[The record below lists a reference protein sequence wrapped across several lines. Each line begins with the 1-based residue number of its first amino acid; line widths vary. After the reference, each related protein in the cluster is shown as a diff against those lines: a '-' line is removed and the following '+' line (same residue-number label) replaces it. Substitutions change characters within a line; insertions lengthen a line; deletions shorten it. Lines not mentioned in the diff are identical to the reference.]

1 MINSGLLAGIIF
13 IIMYVFIA
21 SEKINRTVVAMLG
34 SLLMVLTGI
43 ITQEKAIHHIDFN
56 TLGLLIGMMI
66 IVAITGQTGVF
77 NYIAIYAAK
86 VAKGEPKRILIILA
100 LITAVC
106 SAFLDNVTTVL
117 LIVPITISITKKLKV
132 DPIPFLITQI
142 IASNIGG
149 TATLIGDPPN
159 IMIGS
164 AVKELTFLAFIQNL
178 APIAVINLIV
188 VVGILSFLYR
198 KKLMAQ
204 DSLKAEIMKLE
215 PEAEI
220 KDRRL
225 LKKSLGILML
235 TLLGFFMHQSLNLES
250 STIALTG
257 GFLLLATVGKKHN
270 FIESVL
276 EKIEWGTIFFFIGL
290 FIAVGALIET
300 GIIKQIALYCFEITK
315 GEVLET
321 SLLVLWLSAIISAF
335 LDNIPFV
342 ATMIP
347 LIFDMGNMGIVNLE
361 PIWWSLA
368 LGACLG
374 GNGTI
379 IGASANLIVA
389 AMAAEKGHN
398 ISFVKY
404 LKVGFPVMLLTI
416 LISTIYVYLRFLN

>member
-117 LIVPITISITKKLKV
+117 LIVPVTISITKKLKV

-389 AMAAEKGHN
+389 AMAAE
-398 ISFVKY
+398 
-404 LKVGFPVMLLTI
+404 
-416 LISTIYVYLRFLN
+416 

>member
-21 SEKINRTVVAMLG
+21 NEKINRTIVAMLG

-117 LIVPITISITKKLKV
+117 LIVPVTISITKKLKV

>member
-66 IVAITGQTGVF
+66 IVAIIGQTGVF

-117 LIVPITISITKKLKV
+117 LIVPVTISITKKLKV

>member
-117 LIVPITISITKKLKV
+117 LIVPVTISITKKLKV

-178 APIAVINLIV
+178 APIAVINLIL

>member
-117 LIVPITISITKKLKV
+117 LIVPVTISITKKLKV

-188 VVGILSFLYR
+188 VVGILSFLYH

>member
-117 LIVPITISITKKLKV
+117 LIVPVTISITKKLKV

-389 AMAAEKGHN
+389 SMAAEKGHN

-416 LISTIYVYLRFLN
+416 LISTSYVYLRFLN

>member
-117 LIVPITISITKKLKV
+117 LIVPVTISITKKLKV

-416 LISTIYVYLRFLN
+416 LISTIYVFVRFLN

>member
-1 MINSGLLAGIIF
+1 MGHDL
-13 IIMYVFIA
+13 
-21 SEKINRTVVAMLG
+21 
-34 SLLMVLTGI
+34 
-43 ITQEKAIHHIDFN
+43 
-56 TLGLLIGMMI
+56 
-66 IVAITGQTGVF
+66 
-77 NYIAIYAAK
+77 
-86 VAKGEPKRILIILA
+86 
-100 LITAVC
+100 
-106 SAFLDNVTTVL
+106 
-117 LIVPITISITKKLKV
+117 
-132 DPIPFLITQI
+132 
-142 IASNIGG
+142 
-149 TATLIGDPPN
+149 
-159 IMIGS
+159 
-164 AVKELTFLAFIQNL
+164 
-178 APIAVINLIV
+178 
-188 VVGILSFLYR
+188 
-198 KKLMAQ
+198 
-204 DSLKAEIMKLE
+204 
-215 PEAEI
+215 
-220 KDRRL
+220 
-225 LKKSLGILML
+225 
-235 TLLGFFMHQSLNLES
+235 
-250 STIALTG
+250 
-257 GFLLLATVGKKHN
+257 
-270 FIESVL
+270 
-276 EKIEWGTIFFFIGL
+276 FFIGL

>member
-43 ITQEKAIHHIDFN
+43 IKKKKAIHHIDFN

-66 IVAITGQTGVF
+66 IVAIIGQTGVF

-117 LIVPITISITKKLKV
+117 LIVPVTISITKKLKV

-276 EKIEWGTIFFFIGL
+276 EKIELGTIFFFIGL

>member
-117 LIVPITISITKKLKV
+117 LIVPVTISITKKLKV

-276 EKIEWGTIFFFIGL
+276 EKIEWGKIFFFICL
-290 FIAVGALIET
+290 FITVGALIET

-416 LISTIYVYLRFLN
+416 LISTSYVYLRFLN

>member
-117 LIVPITISITKKLKV
+117 LIVPVTISITKKLKV

-416 LISTIYVYLRFLN
+416 LISTSYVYLRFLN

>member
-86 VAKGEPKRILIILA
+86 VAKGEPKIILIILA

-117 LIVPITISITKKLKV
+117 LIVPVTISITKKLKV

>member
-117 LIVPITISITKKLKV
+117 LIVPVTISITKKLKV

-416 LISTIYVYLRFLN
+416 LISTIYVCLRFLN

>member
-117 LIVPITISITKKLKV
+117 LIVPVTISITKKLKV

-225 LKKSLGILML
+225 LKKSLGSLML

>member
-117 LIVPITISITKKLKV
+117 LIVPVTISITKKLKV

-276 EKIEWGTIFFFIGL
+276 EKIECGTIFFFIGL

-416 LISTIYVYLRFLN
+416 LISTSYVYLRFLN

>member
-117 LIVPITISITKKLKV
+117 LIVPVTISITKKLKV

-404 LKVGFPVMLLTI
+404 SKVGFPVMLLTI

>member
-117 LIVPITISITKKLKV
+117 LIVPVTISITKKLKV

-215 PEAEI
+215 PESEI

>member
-106 SAFLDNVTTVL
+106 SAFLDNVTTIL
-117 LIVPITISITKKLKV
+117 LIVPVTISITKKLKV

>member
-66 IVAITGQTGVF
+66 IVAIIGQTGVF

-117 LIVPITISITKKLKV
+117 LIVPVTISITKKLKV

-416 LISTIYVYLRFLN
+416 LISTSYVYLRFLN

>member
-117 LIVPITISITKKLKV
+117 LIVPVTISITKKLKV

-178 APIAVINLIV
+178 APIAVINLIL

-198 KKLMAQ
+198 KELMAQ

>member
-117 LIVPITISITKKLKV
+117 LIVPVTISITKKLKV

-250 STIALTG
+250 SSIALTG

-321 SLLVLWLSAIISAF
+321 SLLVLWLSALISAF

-416 LISTIYVYLRFLN
+416 LISTSYVYLRFLN

>member
-117 LIVPITISITKKLKV
+117 LIVPVTISITKKLKV

-276 EKIEWGTIFFFIGL
+276 EKIEWGTILFFHRFI
-290 FIAVGALIET
+290 
-300 GIIKQIALYCFEITK
+300 YC
-315 GEVLET
+315 
-321 SLLVLWLSAIISAF
+321 SRC
-335 LDNIPFV
+335 
-342 ATMIP
+342 
-347 LIFDMGNMGIVNLE
+347 FD
-361 PIWWSLA
+361 
-368 LGACLG
+368 
-374 GNGTI
+374 
-379 IGASANLIVA
+379 
-389 AMAAEKGHN
+389 
-398 ISFVKY
+398 
-404 LKVGFPVMLLTI
+404 
-416 LISTIYVYLRFLN
+416 

>member
-117 LIVPITISITKKLKV
+117 LIVPVTISITKKLKV

-416 LISTIYVYLRFLN
+416 LISTIYVYFRFLN

>member
-117 LIVPITISITKKLKV
+117 LIVPVTISITKKLKV

-257 GFLLLATVGKKHN
+257 GFLLLANVVKKHN

>member
-117 LIVPITISITKKLKV
+117 LIVPVTISITKKLKV

-416 LISTIYVYLRFLN
+416 LISTIYVYLRFIN

>member
-1 MINSGLLAGIIF
+1 MINTGLLAGIIF

-66 IVAITGQTGVF
+66 IVAIIGQTGVF

-117 LIVPITISITKKLKV
+117 LIVPVTISITKKLKV

>member
-117 LIVPITISITKKLKV
+117 LIVPVTISITKKLKV

-198 KKLMAQ
+198 KKLMGQ

-416 LISTIYVYLRFLN
+416 LISTSYVYLRFLN

>member
-117 LIVPITISITKKLKV
+117 LIVPVTISITKKLKV

-300 GIIKQIALYCFEITK
+300 GIIKQIALYCFVNIN
-315 GEVLET
+315 
-321 SLLVLWLSAIISAF
+321 SLIGIPK
-335 LDNIPFV
+335 PFV

-416 LISTIYVYLRFLN
+416 LISTSYVYLRFLN

>member
-1 MINSGLLAGIIF
+1 M
-13 IIMYVFIA
+13 
-21 SEKINRTVVAMLG
+21 
-34 SLLMVLTGI
+34 
-43 ITQEKAIHHIDFN
+43 
-56 TLGLLIGMMI
+56 
-66 IVAITGQTGVF
+66 
-77 NYIAIYAAK
+77 
-86 VAKGEPKRILIILA
+86 
-100 LITAVC
+100 
-106 SAFLDNVTTVL
+106 
-117 LIVPITISITKKLKV
+117 
-132 DPIPFLITQI
+132 ITQI

-315 GEVLET
+315 GEILRN
-321 SLLVLWLSAIISAF
+321 LIIS
-335 LDNIPFV
+335 
-342 ATMIP
+342 
-347 LIFDMGNMGIVNLE
+347 
-361 PIWWSLA
+361 
-368 LGACLG
+368 
-374 GNGTI
+374 
-379 IGASANLIVA
+379 IVA
-389 AMAAEKGHN
+389 ECN
-398 ISFVKY
+398 NFCLS
-404 LKVGFPVMLLTI
+404 
-416 LISTIYVYLRFLN
+416 

>member
-66 IVAITGQTGVF
+66 IVAIIGQTGVF

-86 VAKGEPKRILIILA
+86 VAKGEPKRILVILA

-117 LIVPITISITKKLKV
+117 LIVPVTISITKKLKV

>member
-1 MINSGLLAGIIF
+1 MQSHLIIAIGVF
-13 IIMYVFIA
+13 VVTYILIM
-21 SEKINRTVVAMLG
+21 SEKVNRTAVAMVG
-34 SLLMVLTGI
+34 AFLMVVLNI
-43 ITQEKAIHHIDFN
+43 EHQEQALKYIDFN
-56 TLGLLIGMMI
+56 TIGLLIGMMI
-66 IVAITGQTGVF
+66 IVAIIGQTGVF

-117 LIVPITISITKKLKV
+117 LIVPVTISITKKLKV

>member
-117 LIVPITISITKKLKV
+117 LIVPVTISITKKLKV

-198 KKLMAQ
+198 KKLIAQ

>member
-117 LIVPITISITKKLKV
+117 LIVPVTISITKKLKV

-347 LIFDMGNMGIVNLE
+347 LILDMGNMGISNLE
-361 PIWWSLA
+361 PVWWSLA

-389 AMAAEKGHN
+389 SMAAENGHN
-398 ISFVKY
+398 ISFIQYFKI
-404 LKVGFPVMLLTI
+404 GFPLMLLTI
-416 LISTIYVYLRFLN
+416 IFSSLYIYYFFLY

>member
-117 LIVPITISITKKLKV
+117 LIVPVTISITKKLKV

-374 GNGTI
+374 CNCTI

>member
-1 MINSGLLAGIIF
+1 
-13 IIMYVFIA
+13 MYVFID
-21 SEKINRTVVAMLG
+21 SEKINRTVVSMLG

-117 LIVPITISITKKLKV
+117 LIVPVTISITKKLKV

>member
-66 IVAITGQTGVF
+66 IVAITGQTGIF

-86 VAKGEPKRILIILA
+86 VAKGEPKRILVILA

-117 LIVPITISITKKLKV
+117 LIVPVTISITKKLKV

-276 EKIEWGTIFFFIGL
+276 EKIEWCTIFFFIGL

>member
-117 LIVPITISITKKLKV
+117 LIVPVTISITKKLKV

-416 LISTIYVYLRFLN
+416 LISTSYVYLKFLN

>member
-1 MINSGLLAGIIF
+1 
-13 IIMYVFIA
+13 
-21 SEKINRTVVAMLG
+21 
-34 SLLMVLTGI
+34 
-43 ITQEKAIHHIDFN
+43 
-56 TLGLLIGMMI
+56 
-66 IVAITGQTGVF
+66 
-77 NYIAIYAAK
+77 
-86 VAKGEPKRILIILA
+86 
-100 LITAVC
+100 
-106 SAFLDNVTTVL
+106 
-117 LIVPITISITKKLKV
+117 
-132 DPIPFLITQI
+132 
-142 IASNIGG
+142 
-149 TATLIGDPPN
+149 
-159 IMIGS
+159 
-164 AVKELTFLAFIQNL
+164 
-178 APIAVINLIV
+178 
-188 VVGILSFLYR
+188 
-198 KKLMAQ
+198 MAQ

-276 EKIEWGTIFFFIGL
+276 EKIEWCTIFFFIGL

>member
-117 LIVPITISITKKLKV
+117 LIVPVTISITKKLKV

-404 LKVGFPVMLLTI
+404 LKVVFPLMLLTI